1 MEIPITK
8 IIASFLLKPFTLSLL
23 LLSVGVILLWSKQRQ
38 KLGRSLI
45 VFGFA
50 SLVLMSIPI
59 VPNEIARRLEY
70 SCPPILRAEDIPDDI
85 RWVVVLSGASIDN
98 AYVPITSRNI
108 RDTLH
113 RVAEGVVL
121 AKKLPKT
128 KLLLSGGSV
137 FDSGPA
143 SKVMAEMAIELSF
156 PGDRIVKES
165 KSLDTE
171 DQAAIIASI
180 VGKERVLLVTSALH
194 MPRSVMLF
202 KAYGMD
208 FLPAPTAHISTTRPR
223 LLNMLLPSA
232 GALAM
237 TENVAH
243 ELIGMAWFK
252 LKNILTSRNTNII

>member
-1 MEIPITK
+1 MDIPITK
-8 IIASFLLKPFTLSLL
+8 IIASYLLKPFTLSLL
-23 LLSVGVILLWSKQRQ
+23 LLSAGIVLLLSRKRQ
-38 KLGRSLI
+38 KMGRSLI
-45 VFGFA
+45 VFG
-50 SLVLMSIPI
+50 LVLLVLLSIPL

-70 SCPPILRAEDIPDDI
+70 CHPPIVRAEDIPDDI
-85 RWVVVLSGASIDN
+85 AWVVVLSGASIDN

-113 RVAEGVVL
+113 RVVEGVVL
-121 AKKLPKT
+121 AEKLPKA
-128 KLLLSGGSV
+128 KLLLSGGAV
-137 FDSGPA
+137 FDAGTA
-143 SKVMAEMAIELSF
+143 SKVMAEMAFELHF
-156 PGDRIVKES
+156 PADRIVTES

-171 DQAAIIASI
+171 DQAAIIANI

-208 FLPAPTAHISTTRPR
+208 PLPAPTAHISTTRPR
-223 LLNMLLPSA
+223 LLSMLFPSA

-252 LKNILTSRNTNII
+252 LKNILTSRKTNTL